1 MADEQMDELQE
12 ELTIDFDIGYAIK
25 VSTSD
30 KGGVQ
35 SENAYIYKFLN
46 FSSYLPPIQ
55 DNVIPRAV
63 EWFTGEIAPFPED
76 DEYYEDEEAEA
87 EYAPPPP
94 PSKRR

>member
-1 MADEQMDELQE
+1 M
-12 ELTIDFDIGYAIK
+12 II
-25 VSTSD
+25 SH
-30 KGGVQ
+30 
-35 SENAYIYKFLN
+35 NLN
-46 FSSYLPPIQ
+46 SYLPPPQ